1 MYALVNDIEAYP
13 DFLPWCKATSILEDR
28 GDSLEA
34 SVSIAVG
41 KIRQTFTT
49 ANNML
54 ENESITMRLVEG
66 PFKQLDGH
74 WCFKPVEDDGCVVSL
89 DMRFEFKNRLVKHT
103 LGHAFH
109 NIADS
114 LVEAFVNRA
123 QTVYGNR

>member
-1 MYALVNDIEAYP
+1 MYELVNNIEAYP
-13 DFLPWCKATSILEDR
+13 DFLPWCMATSILDDR

-34 SVSIAVG
+34 SLSISVG

-74 WCFKPVEDDGCVVSL
+74 WRFKQLDRGCVVSL
-89 DMRFEFKNRLVKHT
+89 DMHFEFKNRLIKHT

-109 NIADS
+109 NIANS